1 MKCASF
7 DDYGATEMIREISC
21 RRSMVRVRDW
31 WGLLFSLLFAH
42 TAAYDACADN
52 GHVAGTYAEYDSL
65 VLSMMW
71 PFSSCVFLDK
81 LAGGACQSPPANF
94 VVRGL
99 WPVKVIGEQPLCCG
113 SKSEDGSDFKATAIL
128 DLAPQLRHLFPDL
141 SFRDSDTDLWKAQ
154 WEAYG
159 ACTGL
164 TCRAYFRRIVEL
176 SRRFDFMRAFSAQG
190 IVASDHRIHKL
201 STVQRAA
208 NAAVGGSEVRI
219 RCRQSWLGPVLD
231 AIHVC
236 LDATSFHVVDCPA
249 SCPDSDIACCP
260 KGSRLTMP
268 FWGRDNGSSG
278 LSRNSSSSGHPNGK
292 THPGDRPVPDEGIGY
307 WIGQVAVALVLFGG
321 VAFWVY
327 STIDRRRA
335 PASSEY
341 QRI

>member
-1 MKCASF
+1 
-7 DDYGATEMIREISC
+7 MIAQPWRSNMRFQQYYTIC
-21 RRSMVRVRDW
+21 VTVLAFSMVFEV
-31 WGLLFSLLFAH
+31 FALS
-42 TAAYDACADN
+42 ACADKQQSH
-52 GHVAGTYAEYDSL
+52 GASGEYDSL

-99 WPVKVIGEQPLCCG
+99 WPVRASGDQPVCCG
-113 SKSEDGSDFKATAIL
+113 LDSDSDSDFKASSIL

-141 SFRDSDTDLWKAQ
+141 SLRGSDTDLWEAQ

-164 TCRAYFRRIVEL
+164 SCRSYFRRIVEL

-190 IVASDHRIHKL
+190 IVASDHRVHKL
-201 STVQRAA
+201 STVERAA
-208 NAAVGGSEVRI
+208 NAAVGGFQVRI
-219 RCRQSWLGPVLD
+219 RCKQSRLGPVLD

-236 LDATSFHVVDCPA
+236 LDASSFHVVDCPS
-249 SCPDSDIACCP
+249 SCFEGDIACCP

-268 FWGRDNGSSG
+268 FWGRDSSG
-278 LSRNSSSSGHPNGK
+278 SGEGQNSSSVDSKDEKDDDDYLASGE
-292 THPGDRPVPDEGIGY
+292 RVGY
-307 WIGQVAVALVLFGG
+307 WIGQVTVALVLFGG
-321 VAFWVY
+321 IGFWVH
-327 STIDRRRA
+327 STIDRRRS
-335 PASSEY
+335 PSTSDY

>member
-1 MKCASF
+1 MGEGCSN
-7 DDYGATEMIREISC
+7 
-21 RRSMVRVRDW
+21 RVWCLRGVC
-31 WGLLFSLLFAH
+31 GLLATLLLAFN
-42 TAAYDACADN
+42 TDAYDACVDN
-52 GHVAGTYAEYDSL
+52 GHHTGTLSEYDSL

-71 PFSSCVFLDK
+71 PFSSCVFLDN
-81 LAGGACQSPPANF
+81 LAGSACQSPPANF
-94 VVRGL
+94 LVRGL

-113 SKSEDGSDFKATAIL
+113 SKSEEGSQFETSTIL

-141 SFRDSDTDLWKAQ
+141 TFRESDTDLWRAQ

-164 TCRAYFRRIVEL
+164 SCRSYFRRIVEL

-201 STVQRAA
+201 SSVQRAA
-208 NAAVGGSEVRI
+208 NAAVGGARVRI

-231 AIHVC
+231 AVHIC
-236 LDATSFHVVDCPA
+236 LDASSFHVVDCDT
-249 SCPDSDIACCP
+249 SCPEENDIACCP

-268 FWGRDNGSSG
+268 FWGRDNSNAG
-278 LSRNSSSSGHPNGK
+278 LMRNSSSSSHPNEK
-292 THPGDRPVPDEGIGY
+292 RHPGKRVVPEEGIGY
-307 WIGQVAVALVLFGG
+307 WIGQVAVAAVMVGG

-327 STIDRRRA
+327 STIDRRRTPVSA
-335 PASSEY
+335 EY